1 MELSE
6 IASIA
11 GKGGLYKIT
20 KPTRSGVIVETL
32 DEKKQKMVAS
42 ADNRI
47 SILKEISIY
56 TTDQEGPTPLENV
69 LRKIHE
75 EFEGDP
81 GVSSSSSPDELKAF
95 MKHIVP
101 EYDMSRVYNSDIKKL
116 VSWYNILYKQVPEI
130 FDAKQDEPS
139 AAEEKTKAEGSSDT
153 EKPAKEK
160 KKANAADEVKGTS
173 EKKPAKKEKSEQKAK

>member
-56 TTDQEGPTPLENV
+56 TTDQEGSVPLEDV

-81 GVSSSSSPDELKAF
+81 GVSSSSNPEELKAF

-101 EYDMSRVYNSDIKKL
+101 EYDMDRVYNSDIKKL
-116 VSWYNILYKQVPEI
+116 VSWYNILFKQAPEV
-130 FDAKQDEPS
+130 FEPKTEEPASVDADPK
-139 AAEEKTKAEGSSDT
+139 
-153 EKPAKEK
+153 
-160 KKANAADEVKGTS
+160 NAADDKD
-173 EKKPAKKEKSEQKAK
+173 EKQPKAAKEAKQKKDKPEQKEKAKKKTS

>member
-11 GKGGLYKIT
+11 GKGGLFKIT

-32 DEKKQKMVAS
+32 DERKQKMVAS

-56 TTDQEGPTPLENV
+56 TTDQEGSKPLEDV
-69 LRKIHE
+69 LKKIHQ

-81 GVSSSSSPDELKAF
+81 GVNSSSNPEELKAF

-101 EYDMSRVYNSDIKKL
+101 EYDMDRVYVSDIKKL
-116 VSWYNILYKQVPEI
+116 VSWYTILYKQAPELLT
-130 FDAKQDEPS
+130 
-139 AAEEKTKAEGSSDT
+139 AAEV
-153 EKPAKEK
+153 KE
-160 KKANAADEVKGTS
+160 E
-173 EKKPAKKEKSEQKAK
+173 KKEKPDKKKSDKEPKKAEKVSKDEINKDEITEKSPKADKATKKKGK

>member
-1 MELSE
+1 MDLSE

-11 GKGGLYKIT
+11 GKGGLYRIT

-56 TTDQEGPTPLENV
+56 TTDQEGSTPLENV

-130 FDAKQDEPS
+130 FDAKEEES
-139 AAEEKTKAEGSSDT
+139 AASEEKAKAEDSKDAD
-153 EKPAKEK
+153 KPAKEK
-160 KKANAADEVKGTS
+160 KKATATS

>member
-56 TTDQEGPTPLENV
+56 TTDQEGSKPLEEV
-69 LRKIHE
+69 LKKIHK

-81 GVSSSSSPDELKAF
+81 GVNSSSNPEELKAF
-95 MKHIVP
+95 MKHVVP
-101 EYDMSRVYNSDIKKL
+101 EYDMNRVYVSDIKKL
-116 VSWYNILYKQVPEI
+116 VSWYNILFKQVPGILNESAEK
-130 FDAKQDEPS
+130 DQT
-139 AAEEKTKAEGSSDT
+139 AAEIKEGEKE
-153 EKPAKEK
+153 AKEVKDEK
-160 KKANAADEVKGTS
+160 KEKA
-173 EKKPAKKEKSEQKAK
+173 EKKPKKKDK

>member
-11 GKGGLYKIT
+11 GKGGLFKIT

-56 TTDQEGPTPLENV
+56 TTDQEGSKPLEEV
-69 LRKIHE
+69 LKKIHQ

-81 GVSSSSSPDELKAF
+81 GVNSSSNPEELKAF

-101 EYDMSRVYNSDIKKL
+101 EYDMDRVYVSDIKKL
-116 VSWYNILYKQVPEI
+116 VSWYNILYKQVPELLST
-130 FDAKQDEPS
+130 AEVK
-139 AAEEKTKAEGSSDT
+139 EEKKDKSYKEPKKAEKVAKD
-153 EKPAKEK
+153 EKEEKSPKADKPTK
-160 KKANAADEVKGTS
+160 KKGK
-173 EKKPAKKEKSEQKAK
+173 

>member
-11 GKGGLYKIT
+11 GKGGLFKIT

-56 TTDQEGPTPLENV
+56 TTDQEGSKPLEDV
-69 LRKIHE
+69 LKKIHQ

-81 GVSSSSSPDELKAF
+81 GVNSSSNPEELKAF

-101 EYDMSRVYNSDIKKL
+101 EYDMDRVYVSDIKKL
-116 VSWYNILYKQVPEI
+116 VSWYNILYKQVPELL
-130 FDAKQDEPS
+130 S
-139 AAEEKTKAEGSSDT
+139 AAEV
-153 EKPAKEK
+153 KE
-160 KKANAADEVKGTS
+160 E
-173 EKKPAKKEKSEQKAK
+173 KKEKSEKESKKTEKAAKADIKDKSPKTDKATKKTGK

>member
-11 GKGGLYKIT
+11 GKGGLYKIA

-56 TTDQEGPTPLENV
+56 TTDQEGSVPLENV

-81 GVSSSSSPDELKAF
+81 GVSSSSNPDELKAF

-101 EYDMSRVYNSDIKKL
+101 EYDMARVYNSDIKKL

-130 FDAKQDEPS
+130 FEAKPEEEAASEEKAAKGSDEEKKAKKPKKEKEVS
-139 AAEEKTKAEGSSDT
+139 SEKEEKT
-153 EKPAKEK
+153 
-160 KKANAADEVKGTS
+160 
-173 EKKPAKKEKSEQKAK
+173 AKKEKPKKKAK

>member
-56 TTDQEGPTPLENV
+56 TTDQEGSVPLESV

-81 GVSSSSSPDELKAF
+81 GVSSSSNPDELKAF

-101 EYDMSRVYNSDIKKL
+101 EYDMNRVYNSDIKKL

-130 FDAKQDEPS
+130 FEAKPEEAPDPE
-139 AAEEKTKAEGSSDT
+139 AATEGEEGKKENKSKEAKEVKGEKT
-153 EKPAKEK
+153 EKKEK
-160 KKANAADEVKGTS
+160 KEKANS
-173 EKKPAKKEKSEQKAK
+173 KSK